1 MKDIVAKGAW
11 TTVPKNSKL
20 RAETP
25 TVRVTPYALKATQ
38 ITQAI
43 KGFTSVVKGSVD
55 DFYNNLYKVDGAKE
69 TYKFPYFDNDFRN
82 FSNEF
87 SDTLSNLT
95 DRGTTSLGEVAK
107 ELGDDLVGGAAKIKE
122 LFDVAKEAMG
132 KSKSD
137 ITAGTYIE
145 SPKFYQFANNDEP
158 VKFSFPLLNTI
169 DSQSVSDNTTF
180 IKEFTKLN
188 RPERKDAIT
197 MTFPHIYRVNVK
209 GLRYI
214 RWAYCD
220 NLSFSMVGQRR
231 MVGESIVPEAFL
243 CSMSFKSLTVE
254 VSNFLDKAFQT
265 NATDANYDTPG
276 SLEAEAR
283 DFLGDLGD
291 RASDVFGA
299 IGSFFRGED

>member
-25 TVRVTPYALKATQ
+25 TVRVTPYALRATQ

-43 KGFTSVVKGSVD
+43 KGFTSVVKGDVKQ
-55 DFYNNLYKVDGAKE
+55 FYNNLYKVDGVKE

-87 SDTLSNLT
+87 SDTLSKVT
-95 DRGTTSLGEVAK
+95 DRGTTSLGDIAK
-107 ELGDDLVGGAAKIKE
+107 DLGDELVGGVGKIKE
-122 LFDVAKEAMG
+122 LFSSINDGNKKEG
-132 KSKSD
+132 D

-145 SPKFYQFANNDEP
+145 SPKFYQFDNNDEP

-169 DSQSVSDNTTF
+169 DSQSVSDNLAF

-214 RWAYCD
+214 RWAFCN

-231 MVGESIVPEAFL
+231 MVGGSIVPEAYF

-254 VSNFLDKAFQT
+254 VSNFLDEAFQT
-265 NATDANYDTPG
+265 NAAGAKYDSSG
-276 SLEAEAR
+276 NFISGVK
-283 DFLGDLGD
+283 DFGGDLLD
-291 RASDVFGA
+291 RGGDVFGA
-299 IGSFFRGED
+299 IGRFFR

>member
-25 TVRVTPYALKATQ
+25 TVRVTPYALRATQ

-43 KGFTSVVKGSVD
+43 KGFTSVVKGDVKK
-55 DFYNNLYKVDGAKE
+55 FYNNLYKVDGVKE

-87 SDTLSNLT
+87 SDTLSKVT
-95 DRGTTSLGEVAK
+95 DRGTTSLGDVAK
-107 ELGDDLVGGAAKIKE
+107 DLGDEIVGGVGKIKE
-122 LFDVAKEAMG
+122 LFSTINDGKKE
-132 KSKSD
+132 SD

-145 SPKFYQFANNDEP
+145 SPKFYQFDNNDQP

-231 MVGESIVPEAFL
+231 MIGESIIPEAFL

-254 VSNFLDKAFQT
+254 VSNFLDEAFQT
-265 NATDANYDTPG
+265 NAAGATYDTSG
-276 SLEAEAR
+276 NFITGAKEFGGDLADRAR
-283 DFLGDLGD
+283 D
-291 RASDVFGA
+291 AVGA
-299 IGSFFRGED
+299 VGNLFR

>member
-25 TVRVTPYALKATQ
+25 TVRVTPYALRATQ

-43 KGFTSVVKGSVD
+43 NGFTNIAKKKTK
-55 DFYNNLYKVDGAKE
+55 DFYNGLYSIDDVKE
-69 TYKFPYFDNDFRN
+69 TYSFPYFDNDFRN

-87 SDTLSNLT
+87 SDTLSQVT
-95 DRGTTSLGEVAK
+95 DRGTTSIGDMAK
-107 ELGDDLVGGAAKIKE
+107 GLGDELVGGVAKIKE
-122 LFDVAKEAMG
+122 IFGGISDAVGRDKGDV
-132 KSKSD
+132 S
-137 ITAGTYIE
+137 TGTYIE
-145 SPKFYQFANNDEP
+145 SPKFYQFDNNDEP
-158 VKFSFPLLNTI
+158 IKFSFPLLNTI
-169 DSQSVSDNTTF
+169 DSQSVSDNMTF

-188 RPERKDAIT
+188 RPERKDSIT

-214 RWAYCD
+214 RWAFCN

-231 MVGESIVPEAFL
+231 MVGGSIVPEAYF

-254 VSNFLDKAFQT
+254 VSNFLDEAFQT
-265 NATDANYDTPG
+265 NASGAEYDTSGNFITGAKEFGGNVLDRG
-276 SLEAEAR
+276 S
-283 DFLGDLGD
+283 DTI
-291 RASDVFGA
+291 GA
-299 IGSFFRGED
+299 IGRFFR